1 METLN
6 NSIFVH
12 QGLSTYIYI
21 YMSKDICIALA
32 WTTKIYFDRVN
43 LVEFSEYFCNLDQ
56 NLNLLVSILT
66 NSFSNCK
73 KIYFTSVLPTIH
85 RSPVAFS
92 AAKKLI

>member
-1 METLN
+1 MN

-43 LVEFSEYFCNLDQ
+43 VVEFSE
-56 NLNLLVSILT
+56 
-66 NSFSNCK
+66 
-73 KIYFTSVLPTIH
+73 
-85 RSPVAFS
+85 
-92 AAKKLI
+92 